1 MSILFASSF
10 ILGGGGGG
18 SDCKCGL
25 ANRVAK
31 IVGGVN
37 TEVNEYP
44 WQAGLVNKGE
54 FLSDSSLILD
64 ILDVRRLHSVVWRL
78 PAQQQVGPYSSALH

>member
-1 MSILFASSF
+1 MIGILFALSF
-10 ILGGGGGG
+10 ILGGGG

-44 WQAGLVNKGE
+44 WQAGLVSKGE
-54 FLSDSSLILD
+54 FLSDSCLTLD
-64 ILDVRRLHSVVWRL
+64 LCHIRRLHSVVWRL
-78 PAQQQVGPYSSALH
+78 LAQQQVGPNSSALH